1 MAVTTSR
8 PRPVSTV
15 PGHMS
20 AALVGL
26 LPGYG
31 LSVVAGAL
39 GIKPRSGR
47 DRSGTPCDQLAAP
60 RGHDRGGRLSF
71 IFSALFVLTGR
82 RPVLAWGSQSAG
94 YRRPRPGP
102 WRRLKAGSSC
112 SVTSR
117 DPARV
122 PGPLP
127 VSLEMKRLGS
137 GPAGTRATNGRFP
150 LRRRTGSEER
160 TAIMGCEVSWFAALC
175 DDDYEFLGV
184 PEPALQSSWEHC
196 RTIALAA
203 EAGGYD
209 NLLLPSGYTMGI
221 DSVGFAAGIA
231 PLLRRMQ
238 LLVAVRMGEM
248 WAPQLAR
255 QLATLDQMLGGRLTV
270 NIISSDLPGQR
281 LDSGPRYQR
290 TLETMRVLRDLL
302 DGKPVDFHG
311 EFVDLTLDPPRLRPK
326 GGCPPFY
333 FGGLSEPAR
342 EVAAQAA
349 DVFLMWPDT
358 LPGVKKVIGDMRARA
373 ARYGRDLRFGY
384 RAHVIVRSTEAEAR
398 AAARRLL
405 SRLDAETGEQI
416 RRRSLDT
423 SSVGNARQRELR
435 EEANHE
441 GYAEPQLWTGIGRAR
456 SGAGAAIVGDPDQ
469 VLAKLR
475 EYQQLGMDSFILS
488 GYPHVA
494 EGDLFARHVLPRLD
508 HAPLFVR

>member
-1 MAVTTSR
+1 
-8 PRPVSTV
+8 
-15 PGHMS
+15 
-20 AALVGL
+20 
-26 LPGYG
+26 
-31 LSVVAGAL
+31 
-39 GIKPRSGR
+39 
-47 DRSGTPCDQLAAP
+47 
-60 RGHDRGGRLSF
+60 
-71 IFSALFVLTGR
+71 
-82 RPVLAWGSQSAG
+82 
-94 YRRPRPGP
+94 
-102 WRRLKAGSSC
+102 
-112 SVTSR
+112 
-117 DPARV
+117 
-122 PGPLP
+122 
-127 VSLEMKRLGS
+127 
-137 GPAGTRATNGRFP
+137 
-150 LRRRTGSEER
+150 
-160 TAIMGCEVSWFAALC
+160 MGCEVSWFAALC

-209 NLLLPSGYTMGI
+209 NLLLPSGYAMGI
-221 DSVGFAAGIA
+221 DSVSFAAGIA
-231 PLLRRMQ
+231 PVLRRMQ

-270 NIISSDLPGQR
+270 NIISSDLPGQK
-281 LDSGPRYQR
+281 LDSGPRYRR
-290 TLETMRVLRDLL
+290 TLEIMRVLRDLL

-358 LPGVKKVIGDMRARA
+358 LPGVKAVIGDMRARA
-373 ARYGRDLRFGY
+373 ARYGRELRFGY

-475 EYQQLGMDSFILS
+475 EYQRLGMDSFILS

-494 EGDLFARHVLPRLD
+494 EGDLFARHVLPKLD
-508 HAPLFVR
+508 HAPLFPRLARPARPCARQGDVYGYGERFQRIRLKSLPVTAKAAWRRSGEWRGRRAQVMNASVWTPLRSSADAPLDLVDECLVGARAGSSADWGRQGSGRRRAAYRCAWRTPDRPGTSRLISACTGRCWCVSRPRWTRRCSSTT